1 GFDEILFYTLYLL
14 LILIVL
20 YYLKKQVKHKT

>member
-1 GFDEILFYTLYLL
+1 LFYTLYLL

-20 YYLKKQVKHKT
+20 YYLKKQVKHKI

>member
-1 GFDEILFYTLYLL
+1 LFYTLYLL

>member
-1 GFDEILFYTLYLL
+1 EILFYTLYLL

-20 YYLKKQVKHKT
+20 YYLKKQVKNKT

>member
-1 GFDEILFYTLYLL
+1 DEILFYTLYLL

>member
-1 GFDEILFYTLYLL
+1 DEILFYTLYLL

-20 YYLKKQVKHKT
+20 YYLKKQVKHKI